1 MDGADLELFERSL
14 RHVTDD
20 HTGPALDDALEEL
33 GWGDALTL
41 DPRAAIS
48 ILFELQ
54 GAANASSSALD
65 QVLLHALG
73 PDAPASLAVVLPTAG
88 RWDAPGRLHGDRL
101 TVRGLGTAALT
112 TRESAVVVAESGGE
126 PLVALVGTPML
137 TLRPVGGVDP
147 WLGLVEVTGEAE
159 PEEIGSGDWSAAVAL
174 GRLAIGHEIVGA
186 SRKML
191 DLARQ
196 HSLERI
202 QFGTPI
208 STFQAVRHRL
218 ADTLVAIETADA
230 MLDAAWLDR
239 SEQNAAMAKAL
250 AGRGARVAAR
260 HCQQVLAGIGFTTE
274 HAFHRYFR
282 RILVLDQLLG
292 DSRSLTKELGV
303 ELLASRQLPP
313 LLPLHDPST

>member
-1 MDGADLELFERSL
+1 
-14 RHVTDD
+14 
-20 HTGPALDDALEEL
+20 
-33 GWGDALTL
+33 
-41 DPRAAIS
+41 
-48 ILFELQ
+48 
-54 GAANASSSALD
+54 
-65 QVLLHALG
+65 
-73 PDAPASLAVVLPTAG
+73 
-88 RWDAPGRLHGDRL
+88 
-101 TVRGLGTAALT
+101 VRGLGTAAVT
-112 TRESAVVVAESGGE
+112 TRETAVVVAQSGDTQV
-126 PLVALVGTPML
+126 VAWVGMTGL
-137 TLRPVGGVDP
+137 TLRPVSGIDP
-147 WLGLVEVTGEAE
+147 PLGLVEVTGEAT
-159 PEEIGSGDWSAAVAL
+159 PEGIGSGDWRAAVAL

-196 HSLERI
+196 HALERI
-202 QFGTPI
+202 QFGAPI

-239 SEQNAAMAKAL
+239 SPQNAAMAKAL
-250 AGRGARVAAR
+250 AGRGGRVAAR

-274 HAFHRYFR
+274 HDFHRYFR

-313 LLPLHDPST
+313 LLPLQAPSS